1 MSAKC
6 NLITE
11 QDIGKMVYIKS
22 DEDNDCLATFIIDT
36 ENWVSPENDNEIMK
50 VTSFIAN
57 IATKT
62 LLESQNRGFQR
73 FNVIVYLEKFKVTQL
88 NYKFVKYLAEILKT
102 LFPERLHQATI
113 IDPPRF
119 FISGYDVIKK
129 FLDKP
134 TRKKLKLIST
144 KNNSQVY
151 FDNYDD

>member
-11 QDIGKMVYIKS
+11 QDIGKMVYIKN

-57 IATKT
+57 VATKT

-73 FNVIVYLEKFKVTQL
+73 FNVIV
-88 NYKFVKYLAEILKT
+88 
-102 LFPERLHQATI
+102 
-113 IDPPRF
+113 
-119 FISGYDVIKK
+119 
-129 FLDKP
+129 
-134 TRKKLKLIST
+134 
-144 KNNSQVY
+144 
-151 FDNYDD
+151 

>member
-1 MSAKC
+1 MSKGA
-6 NLITE
+6 LITDS
-11 QDIGKMVYIKS
+11 DIGKMVYTKE
-22 DEDNDCLATFIIDT
+22 DENKQQLATFIIDT
-36 ENWVSPENDNEIMK
+36 ENWVSPEGEAEIMK

-57 IATKT
+57 VATKT
-62 LLESQNRGFQR
+62 LLESQRRGFEK
-73 FNVIVYLEKFKVTQL
+73 FNVIVYLEKFKVSQL
-88 NYKFVKYLAEILKT
+88 NYKFIKYLADILKA
-102 LFPERLHQATI
+102 LFPERLSQATI

-134 TRKKLKLIST
+134 TRKKLQLIST